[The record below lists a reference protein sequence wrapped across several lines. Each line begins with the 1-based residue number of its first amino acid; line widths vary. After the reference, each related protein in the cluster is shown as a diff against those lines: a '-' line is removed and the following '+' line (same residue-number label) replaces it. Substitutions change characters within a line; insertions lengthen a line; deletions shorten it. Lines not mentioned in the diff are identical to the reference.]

1 LITPKP
7 QAAGV
12 PSGGA
17 LTQAASGPAGAGVG
31 VGVGVGTRLAVL
43 AGLLLVWTGAV
54 GVGVSEPHDAT
65 TSTRV
70 ESPPTRHR
78 FIVVD
83 LI

>member
-1 LITPKP
+1 
-7 QAAGV
+7 V
-12 PSGGA
+12 
-17 LTQAASGPAGAGVG
+17 GAGV
-31 VGVGVGTRLAVL
+31 TVL

-65 TSTRV
+65 TSTSV